1 MTVAVDVKMDG
12 CVLDKN
18 CFLIKVL
25 VFFFFKIRLGLLPQS
40 PLLKLPRRNWSLIRS
55 MEYLS
60 SEIAFCL
67 CKSAIWP
74 CIEYVYHV
82 QAVAPGCYLDIL
94 NTQQKRLCRNVGPTL
109 AA

>member
-1 MTVAVDVKMDG
+1 
-12 CVLDKN
+12 
-18 CFLIKVL
+18 
-25 VFFFFKIRLGLLPQS
+25 
-40 PLLKLPRRNWSLIRS
+40 

-94 NTQQKRLCRNVGPTL
+94 NTQQKRLCRNVGPAL

>member
-1 MTVAVDVKMDG
+1 
-12 CVLDKN
+12 
-18 CFLIKVL
+18 
-25 VFFFFKIRLGLLPQS
+25 
-40 PLLKLPRRNWSLIRS
+40 

-74 CIEYVYHV
+74 CIEYGYHV
-82 QAVAPGCYLDIL
+82 QAVAHGCYLDIL

-109 AA
+109 AACLEHLIHRRNVTSFTLF